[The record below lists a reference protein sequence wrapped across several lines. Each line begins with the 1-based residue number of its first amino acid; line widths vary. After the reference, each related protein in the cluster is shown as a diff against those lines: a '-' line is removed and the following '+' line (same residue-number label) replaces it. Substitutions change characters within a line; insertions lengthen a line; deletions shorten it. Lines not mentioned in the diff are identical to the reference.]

1 MEDILWDHLSVEIS
15 PEVVK
20 YQVQT
25 QTRRPNS
32 VPVTTADVAAILCN
46 AVKDKNLSEVD
57 YISIPSQFNSVVS
70 CTGTFLLVAD

>member
-1 MEDILWDHLSVEIS
+1 MIKLWLFSVVGINKREELEDNLWDHLSAEIS

-57 YISIPSQFNSVVS
+57 
-70 CTGTFLLVAD
+70 